1 MKTPSAKKEEVDHK
15 WFVVDATDKS
25 LGRLSVNISNVLQG
39 KHKPIYTPHVDTGD
53 FVVVLNCGK
62 VSVSRRNLTQ
72 KIYYRHTGHPGGM
85 KEETLEEKLEKRPDQ
100 VIRLAVRGMLPK
112 TKLGRKMIKKLKLY
126 SGSEHPHEAQQP
138 QELEL
143 SL

>member
-1 MKTPSAKKEEVDHK
+1 MKTPSAKKEEVVHQ

-25 LGRLSVNISNVLQG
+25 LGRLSVRISNVLQG

-85 KEETLEEKLEKRPDQ
+85 KEETLEEKLEKHPDQ
-100 VIRLAVRGMLPK
+100 VIRTAVRGMLPK
-112 TKLGRKMIKKLKLY
+112 NRLGRKMIKKLKIY
-126 SGSEHPHEAQQP
+126 TGPEHPHEAQQP
-138 QELEL
+138 QELQL